1 MEVIPAIDLKNG
13 ACVRLYQ
20 GDFNRETLFSRDP
33 LEVALR
39 WQGAGAPRLH
49 IVDLDGSREGFQ
61 TNLGTIKA
69 IVAHAEVPLQVGGGI
84 RSLDTAQG
92 LLRLGIDR
100 IVIGTVAVE
109 DPELVGRLCREWG
122 GDRIVVALDARNG
135 KVAIKGWLEETS
147 IKALDLAKRMMALGA
162 KRFLYTDIARDGT
175 MTSPNFDG
183 VATMVRKTGKA
194 VLASGGVSSLDDIRR
209 LARTGAE
216 GVVVG
221 SALYKGDVDL
231 AEAIEAV
238 GHN

>member
-20 GDFNRETLFSRDP
+20 GDFNQETLFSRDP

-39 WQGAGAPRLH
+39 WQRAGAPRLH

-61 TNLGTIKA
+61 TNLRTIKA
-69 IVAHAEVPLQVGGGI
+69 IAAHAEVPLQVGGGI
-84 RSLDTAQG
+84 RSLDTAQS
-92 LLRLGIDR
+92 LLNLGIDR

-183 VATMVRKTGKA
+183 VTAMVRKTGKA

-221 SALYKGDVDL
+221 SALYKGDLDL
-231 AEAIEAV
+231 AEAIEAG
-238 GHN
+238 GHK